1 MTKSEE
7 ISLDTKSSLLSTAEK
22 LFTKKG
28 YSSVSTREIAEDA
41 GVNLA
46 AIQYH
51 FGSKSKLFMETVNQM
66 MQSSPCANSLSE
78 INFTAENRE
87 EAVKKLGI
95 VIRIFLNYFLKPSEK
110 NACRLVIREILSE
123 TTEDPELTETLVT
136 TFTEKFS
143 KPLEDSLCLLLC
155 KINKDFSEMQTR
167 EHARSILGQC
177 VFYASHHPFLKKIDR
192 KDFSKSPHLEN
203 TTEHVIRFSL
213 RALGCEEKL
222 INKTI
227 TETFKNDL

>member
-1 MTKSEE
+1 MTKLEE
-7 ISLDTKSSLLSTAEK
+7 NSLSTKNALLNTAEK

-28 YSSVSTREIAEDA
+28 YSSVSTREIAEEA

-51 FGSKSKLFMETVNQM
+51 FGSKSKLFIETVNHM
-66 MQSSPCANSLSE
+66 MEGNTCANSLSE
-78 INFTAENRE
+78 INFTASDKE
-87 EAVKKLGI
+87 EAVIKLGF
-95 VIRIFLNYFLKPSEK
+95 VIRVFLNYFLKPTEK

-155 KINKDFSEMQTR
+155 KINQDLTEMQTR
-167 EHARSILGQC
+167 EQARSILGQC
-177 VFYASHHPFLKKIDR
+177 VFYASHHPFLKKIDK
-192 KDFSKSPHLEN
+192 KDFSISPHLEN
-203 TTEHVIRFSL
+203 TTKHVIGFSL

-222 INKTI
+222 INKTLM
-227 TETFKNDL
+227 ETFKNDL